1 MKKNNNKLG
10 WLFTSPYLIFTTIFF
25 LLPLLWSF
33 WLALTDWNMISPEI
47 NFVGLQNFVE
57 AMKSKAIQSA
67 LFLFQWR

>member
-47 NFVGLQNFVE
+47 NFVGL
-57 AMKSKAIQSA
+57 
-67 LFLFQWR
+67 